1 MYSSTLRTNTPTSL
15 RHILVPL
22 LFVTLV
28 LPQMAPAA
36 EPIHFR
42 VGPRV
47 LRSHVERFGI
57 NLGYQSYF
65 DSGQMLRN
73 LIARNPGFEGMH
85 YQSIVHCARVSPTS
99 CTDDNSYTIWP
110 ADYWDGATV
119 DQLSGIYPPAYVQR
133 QLTAHSAGPEFGV
146 TLNFSAPIPSLQAG
160 NFLALR
166 KDFKGGVTDGWWTRI
181 TGVAGF
187 KTEFKDLSL
196 HTPGHQAIRVEAIGS
211 GNEAELS
218 QYFDTEEGV
227 CFLRLRNNLTLNF
240 RAKPLAGRTSIH
252 IQLRRITNPQV
263 LFYER
268 DLKLEQGWNDYR
280 LNIPISVGMD
290 HGIGPLQL
298 AFVFDD
304 ANFLFDDVELVE
316 AASPQ
321 NPTVFRNDVVR
332 ALRQLHPGVL
342 RLMDGESGL
351 GTTLDNWLA
360 PEFARQRS
368 GYSAYQKIHEDI
380 PYGLHDFLV
389 LAEAIHTEPWITMP
403 TALTT
408 QEAAQLIEYLSG
420 PVNTPYGSL
429 RAKLGHPQPWTV
441 TFPRIS
447 LELGNE
453 PWNSVYRGETIE
465 NPAAYGARSRI
476 IFGALRFSPYFAK
489 TKMNLILNGW
499 AVSAD
504 ASTTLLA
511 ASGGYDT
518 LAIAPYL
525 LFSLDAG
532 VTSAD
537 AFKKLYSE
545 TQLLST
551 RGVVAAQAKAAAN
564 AHPAAQL
571 AVYEVNLHTTEGSA
585 SQQQLDALTPSL
597 GAGLAVANHML
608 HMLRDQGVMKQ
619 ALFTLSGYDFKR
631 KDGKIVRL
639 WGSVLDMGNTNRKRP
654 TYLAMEAIN
663 TVLAGEMHEVIATR
677 TDAGLE
683 SYAFANGRDR
693 SLILINLSAD
703 AARRVTLDDLA
714 HVEGVSAQVL
724 TGPASTSNNETS
736 ETVVLR
742 SAVPHT
748 DTLNL
753 PAHSLTVVHWKQ

>member
-1 MYSSTLRTNTPTSL
+1 
-15 RHILVPL
+15 
-22 LFVTLV
+22 
-28 LPQMAPAA
+28 
-36 EPIHFR
+36 
-42 VGPRV
+42 
-47 LRSHVERFGI
+47 
-57 NLGYQSYF
+57 
-65 DSGQMLRN
+65 
-73 LIARNPGFEGMH
+73 
-85 YQSIVHCARVSPTS
+85 
-99 CTDDNSYTIWP
+99 
-110 ADYWDGATV
+110 
-119 DQLSGIYPPAYVQR
+119 
-133 QLTAHSAGPEFGV
+133 
-146 TLNFSAPIPSLQAG
+146 
-160 NFLALR
+160 
-166 KDFKGGVTDGWWTRI
+166 
-181 TGVAGF
+181 
-187 KTEFKDLSL
+187 
-196 HTPGHQAIRVEAIGS
+196 
-211 GNEAELS
+211 
-218 QYFDTEEGV
+218 
-227 CFLRLRNNLTLNF
+227 
-240 RAKPLAGRTSIH
+240 
-252 IQLRRITNPQV
+252 
-263 LFYER
+263 
-268 DLKLEQGWNDYR
+268 
-280 LNIPISVGMD
+280 
-290 HGIGPLQL
+290 
-298 AFVFDD
+298 
-304 ANFLFDDVELVE
+304 
-316 AASPQ
+316 
-321 NPTVFRNDVVR
+321 
-332 ALRQLHPGVL
+332 
-342 RLMDGESGL
+342 
-351 GTTLDNWLA
+351 
-360 PEFARQRS
+360 
-368 GYSAYQKIHEDI
+368 
-380 PYGLHDFLV
+380 
-389 LAEAIHTEPWITMP
+389 
-403 TALTT
+403 
-408 QEAAQLIEYLSG
+408 
-420 PVNTPYGSL
+420 
-429 RAKLGHPQPWTV
+429 
-441 TFPRIS
+441 
-447 LELGNE
+447 
-453 PWNSVYRGETIE
+453 
-465 NPAAYGARSRI
+465 
-476 IFGALRFSPYFAK
+476 
-489 TKMNLILNGW
+489 MNLILNGW

>member
-1 MYSSTLRTNTPTSL
+1 
-15 RHILVPL
+15 
-22 LFVTLV
+22 
-28 LPQMAPAA
+28 
-36 EPIHFR
+36 
-42 VGPRV
+42 V

-85 YQSIVHCARVSPTS
+85 YQSIVHCARVSPTT

-160 NFLALR
+160 DFLALR
-166 KDFKGGVTDGWWTRI
+166 KEFKGGVTDGWWTRI

-187 KTEFKDLSL
+187 GTEFKDLSP
-196 HTPGHQAIRVEAIGS
+196 HTPGHQAIRIEALGS

-218 QYFDTEEGV
+218 QYFDTEEGL

-240 RAKPLAGRTSIH
+240 RARPLAGRAALH

-263 LFYER
+263 IFYEH
-268 DLKLEQGWNDYR
+268 DVKLEQGWNDYH
-280 LNIPISVGMD
+280 LSIPIGAGVD

-304 ANFLFDDVELVE
+304 TKLLFDDVELVE
-316 AASPQ
+316 ATSAQ
-321 NPTVFRNDVVR
+321 NPTAFRDDVVQ

-342 RLMDGESGL
+342 RLMDSESGL

-360 PEFARQRS
+360 PEFARERS

-389 LAEAIHTEPWITMP
+389 LAEAIHTEPWITLP

-408 QEAAQLIEYLSG
+408 QEAAQLMEYLSG
-420 PVNTPYGSL
+420 PVNTTYGAL
-429 RAKLGHPQPWTV
+429 RARLGHPQPWTA

-453 PWNSVYRGETIE
+453 PWNSVYRGATIE
-465 NPAAYGARSRI
+465 NPTAYGARSKI
-476 IFGALRFSPYFAK
+476 IFHALRSSPYFAK

-499 AVSAD
+499 AVSSD

-511 ASGGYDT
+511 TSGGYDT

-532 VTSAD
+532 ATSAD
-537 AFKKLYSE
+537 AFHKLYRE
-545 TQLLST
+545 TQTLST
-551 RGVVAAQAKAAAN
+551 GGVVATQAKVAAN
-564 AHPAAQL
+564 AHPAARL
-571 AVYEVNLHTTEGSA
+571 AAYEVNLHTTEGSA

-608 HMLRDQGVMKQ
+608 HMLRDQDVTEQ

-631 KDGKIVRL
+631 KDGKLVRL
-639 WGSVLDMGNTNRKRP
+639 WGSVLDMGNTNRRRP
-654 TYLAMEAIN
+654 TYLAMQAIN
-663 TVLAGEMHEVIATR
+663 AALAGEMHEVVASHA
-677 TDAGLE
+677 DAELE
-683 SYAFANGRDR
+683 SYAFTNGRDR
-693 SLILINLSAD
+693 SLILINLSMD
-703 AARRVTLDDLA
+703 AACRVTLDDLA
-714 HVEGVSAQVL
+714 HGESVWAQSL
-724 TGPASTSNNETS
+724 TGPAATGNNETS
-736 ETVVLR
+736 EAVVLR
-742 SAVPHT
+742 PVTPHAG
-748 DTLNL
+748 TLNL